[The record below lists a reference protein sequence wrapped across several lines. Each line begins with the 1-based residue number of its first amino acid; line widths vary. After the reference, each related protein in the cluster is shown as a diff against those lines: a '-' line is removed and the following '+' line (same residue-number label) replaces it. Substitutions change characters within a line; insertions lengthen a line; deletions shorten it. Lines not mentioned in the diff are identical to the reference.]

1 MRILAALLAVVGMQ
15 FVPGPSTPGSLVLS
29 QFENY
34 LEALRVQARIPG
46 LAATITGEQAVAWER
61 GFGSQ
66 DLERFIPVT
75 GDTAFHLDGLTQ
87 VVTATLVLRCLEQG
101 QLTLDDPIGRFD
113 PFNPEPGATIGDVL
127 THTAGPRDALVY
139 SYQPERLTPLRAAV
153 RTCTGNSYR
162 ETVATTLTQ
171 IGMFSS
177 VPGVDVIHLAPPAE
191 GIPEFAE
198 VNRYSQVLARLA
210 VPYGLDFRGNPFR
223 SQYPSTTLTPAAGIV
238 STTRD
243 LAVLDIA
250 LKNGLLISPATRAL
264 SWQVPLDRN
273 LQPLPHGL
281 GWFVQSYRGE
291 TVAWQF
297 GMSDQ
302 ASSSLMV
309 TLPARGIT
317 LILLANSD
325 GLVKPFALAGGDL
338 TASPFGRVFL
348 GLFVP

>member
-1 MRILAALLAVVGMQ
+1 
-15 FVPGPSTPGSLVLS
+15 
-29 QFENY
+29 
-34 LEALRVQARIPG
+34 
-46 LAATITGEQAVAWER
+46 
-61 GFGSQ
+61 
-66 DLERFIPVT
+66 
-75 GDTAFHLDGLTQ
+75 
-87 VVTATLVLRCLEQG
+87 
-101 QLTLDDPIGRFD
+101 
-113 PFNPEPGATIGDVL
+113 
-127 THTAGPRDALVY
+127 VY
-139 SYQPERLTPLRAAV
+139 SYQPERLAPLRAAV

-177 VPGVDVIHLAPPAE
+177 VPGVDVINLAPPAE